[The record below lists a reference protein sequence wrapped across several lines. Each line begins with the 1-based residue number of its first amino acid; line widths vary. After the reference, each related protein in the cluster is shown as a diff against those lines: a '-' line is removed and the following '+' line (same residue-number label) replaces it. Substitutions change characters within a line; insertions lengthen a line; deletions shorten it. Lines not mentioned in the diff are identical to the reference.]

1 MCCILQCMADLT
13 VEKVS
18 DIVHYVKI
26 SKKNRPIKLS
36 QCVQEKLLTKPSV
49 RS

>member
-1 MCCILQCMADLT
+1 MVDLT
-13 VEKVS
+13 VEKTS

-26 SKKNRPIKLS
+26 SKKDRPIKLS
-36 QCVQEKLLTKPSV
+36 QCVLEKRLTKPSV